1 MDAQN
6 RREEILA
13 KKAKLAEMRRVRAL
27 RDQETKNLKQGT
39 GEGSD
44 VLNSS
49 LLIKAQ
55 LTI

>member
-1 MDAQN
+1 MEAQA

-27 RDQETKNLKQGT
+27 RDQETKSLKQVT

-44 VLNSS
+44 VCIWDCSFEFD
-49 LLIKAQ
+49 
-55 LTI
+55 